1 VRQMDF
7 GHVFRECSHHFV
19 VTYAT
24 VDIQRPNIVICTT
37 PVKTRATLAGHRECF
52 LSGAVAA
59 PASCRKFFERPGKK
73 EKSPQGSGAAKRLRW
88 AGV

>member
-1 VRQMDF
+1 MRQMDF

-52 LSGAVAA
+52 LCG
-59 PASCRKFFERPGKK
+59 
-73 EKSPQGSGAAKRLRW
+73 
-88 AGV
+88 